1 MLRLGMI
8 GFRGLERTNFNY
20 YQGSIDRYS
29 CYNVHSLKY
38 VQVYEVFTSVKHN
51 LVAQLRHERVFLFV
65 RCPERLSDPPSPSEA
80 VSPMG

>member
-38 VQVYEVFTSVKHN
+38 VQVSEV
-51 LVAQLRHERVFLFV
+51 
-65 RCPERLSDPPSPSEA
+65 
-80 VSPMG
+80 